1 MKSLYKLISV
11 LLVAAFALTAFAPAA
26 QAAQTEEPGTIVDVV
41 LAANAET
48 GEFSILIQALQA
60 AHPSL
65 LRNLS
70 SDREFT
76 VFAPTDAAFTAA
88 LEELGMTA
96 EELLSD
102 QPMLSRILRYHI
114 VRGELDAAE
123 VLERE
128 RIRTTQGGRIFQSDG
143 ILTDA
148 NGRTANIIQT
158 DIQASNGVIH
168 VIDNVLLPRERP
180 EVVEGS
186 IVDVVLEENAE
197 TGEFSILIQALQAA
211 NPSILNM
218 LSRTGEYTVLAPTDE
233 AFAALLDELGVTAE
247 ELLGNRPLLSRVL
260 RYHIVRGTLDAEAV
274 LASERLRT
282 LQGGWIFQNE
292 GILTDAN
299 GRTANI
305 IAVDIP
311 AANGIIHVIDNVL
324 LPRMDGGDGDE
335 AEFEAALTGD
345 QEVPPVETDMRG
357 DVEIEVENSRLDVEL
372 SISNNMHD
380 IFAAHI
386 HCAPP
391 GENGPVGVT
400 LFMGSFTEES
410 GMLIDRDIT
419 TPDADNACGW
429 MDIDDVV
436 AAMESGNAYVNV
448 HTTAESGG
456 VPSGEIRGDL
466 LPDEAND

>member
-1 MKSLYKLISV
+1 MFLEDRVKSLYKLVSV
-11 LLVAAFALTAFAPAA
+11 LLIAAFALAAFAPAA

-41 LAANAET
+41 LATNAET

-65 LRNLS
+65 LRKLS

-102 QPMLSRILRYHI
+102 RPMLSRILRYHI
-114 VRGELDAAE
+114 VRGEYEAAE

-128 RIRTTQGGRIFQSDG
+128 RLRTTQGGRIFQSDG

-168 VIDNVLLPRERP
+168 VIDNVLLPRARP

-186 IVDVVLEENAE
+186 IVDVVMEENAE

-211 NPSILNM
+211 NPSILRM
-218 LSRTGEYTVLAPTDE
+218 LSRTGEYTVFAPTDE
-233 AFAALLDELGVTAE
+233 AFTALLEELGVTAE
-247 ELLGNRPLLSRVL
+247 ELLGDQNLVSRVL
-260 RYHIVRGTLDAEAV
+260 RYHLLRGTLDAEAV

-282 LQGGWIFQNE
+282 LQGGWIFQSE

-311 AANGIIHVIDNVL
+311 AANGIIHVIDQVL
-324 LPRMDGGDGDE
+324 LPRMD
-335 AEFEAALTGD
+335 
-345 QEVPPVETDMRG
+345 
-357 DVEIEVENSRLDVEL
+357 S
-372 SISNNMHD
+372 
-380 IFAAHI
+380 
-386 HCAPP
+386 
-391 GENGPVGVT
+391 
-400 LFMGSFTEES
+400 GS
-410 GMLIDRDIT
+410 
-419 TPDADNACGW
+419 DN
-429 MDIDDVV
+429 
-436 AAMESGNAYVNV
+436 
-448 HTTAESGG
+448 
-456 VPSGEIRGDL
+456 
-466 LPDEAND
+466 